1 MVRLLHVVL
10 VDDLAVHADARVL
23 VDNRLTDGGASADA
37 DGSAARQR
45 LALVRL
51 LVVISAHDHGVL
63 NHATLLDVGA
73 EANHGV
79 RNDGAVDEAPVT
91 NSGLRHV
98 SVKELAGG
106 QEARLGVDA
115 LASLAVVEGELRR
128 LGVVA
133 VEVRVVERLDG
144 TDILPVPVVK
154 VRLDVHA
161 HLLGGG
167 DDLTA
172 EVVRFGEVSVEQGVH
187 RGGAEDV
194 NAHRRDVRHLLSAL
208 GIEAKDGSVHLHR
221 LESIALGLLRKL
233 DDLAGV
239 VDLHET
245 ERSGALLVHGHR
257 GDGDVSA
264 HLTVLEDEGLVVHAV
279 KVITGEDDVL
289 VALGLAEEPE
299 VLAHRIR
306 GALEP
311 VLVDRALLR
320 SEHLDEPLAV
330 ANANVAVVRL
340 GEVAVQRSRVK
351 LREAVNLV
359 DVGVDAVG
367 DGDVDEAVVRAE
379 GNRGLRAGLRQGV
392 QTRARATT
400 EDDRQDVVSV
410 IGHLGLILGASRGLG
425 LDGDRAGGAHDLLI
439 EGRRERDV
447 CQMKRVW
454 AECAR
459 LLRHK

>member
-1 MVRLLHVVL
+1 MVPISSQYR
-10 VDDLAVHADARVL
+10 R
-23 VDNRLTDGGASADA
+23 T
-37 DGSAARQR
+37 GS
-45 LALVRL
+45 
-51 LVVISAHDHGVL
+51 
-63 NHATLLDVGA
+63 
-73 EANHGV
+73 
-79 RNDGAVDEAPVT
+79 
-91 NSGLRHV
+91 
-98 SVKELAGG
+98 
-106 QEARLGVDA
+106 
-115 LASLAVVEGELRR
+115 
-128 LGVVA
+128 
-133 VEVRVVERLDG
+133 
-144 TDILPVPVVK
+144 
-154 VRLDVHA
+154 LDVHA

-264 HLTVLEDEGLVVHAV
+264 DLTVLEDEGLVVHAV

-320 SEHLDEPLAV
+320 SEHLDDPWRLPTPTLLLYAWERWRFSEAV
-330 ANANVAVVRL
+330 
-340 GEVAVQRSRVK
+340 E

-359 DVGVDAVG
+359 EGGVDAVG

-459 LLRHK
+459 LLRHE